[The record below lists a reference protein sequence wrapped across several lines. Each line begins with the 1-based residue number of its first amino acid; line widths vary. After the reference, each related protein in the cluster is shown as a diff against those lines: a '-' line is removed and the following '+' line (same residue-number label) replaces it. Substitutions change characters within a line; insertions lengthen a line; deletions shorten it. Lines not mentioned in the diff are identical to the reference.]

1 MSTQTI
7 DLNKAKSITFNGK
20 EVVKVVLDG
29 IVIWLKQDEKIFV
42 RRGDA

>member
-7 DLNKAKSITFNGK
+7 DLNKVKTIAFNGNDV
-20 EVVKVVLDG
+20 EKVVLDG
-29 IVIWLKQDEKIFV
+29 TVIWLKQDEKVFV